1 MEQRNNTIRPI
12 LALFKKQGIYR
23 VFSSDYEAARF
34 FGVTRET
41 IRRNAN
47 PNNEKFVKKVRAVD
61 VIIKFIDYDE
71 ADLISDI
78 YVEDEVIEEDETY

>member
-1 MEQRNNTIRPI
+1 MELRNNTIRPI
-12 LALFKKQGIYR
+12 LALFKNQQTYR
-23 VFSSDYEAARF
+23 VFSSDFEAAKF

-41 IRRNAN
+41 IRKNAK
-47 PNNEKFVKKVRAVD
+47 PNSEKFVKKVRAVD

-78 YVEDEVIEEDETY
+78 YEEYDETD